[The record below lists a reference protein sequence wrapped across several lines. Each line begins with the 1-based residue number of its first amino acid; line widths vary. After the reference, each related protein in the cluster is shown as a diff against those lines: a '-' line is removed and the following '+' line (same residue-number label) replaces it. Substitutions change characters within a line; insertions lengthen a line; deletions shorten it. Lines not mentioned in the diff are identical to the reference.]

1 MPRSSPS
8 SAVLLVGLAALVAAC
23 GGTEAATT
31 SVSGTVTTQTVTT
44 TAASSTTTQSV
55 TTSEA
60 AVTTTTAGSGM
71 EIVQN
76 GNVPFLTRA
85 TGLLPG
91 EVDVYS
97 PKQGGPWPVV
107 VMLHGGG
114 LQRWWYTK
122 WATAVAT
129 RGAVVFVPEWMSTEA
144 GSWDLTPKEWQ
155 ATTVGQ
161 LYGDVAAAVR
171 FARAT
176 AAQYGGDPQNVT
188 LFGHSAGAQQAVM
201 EAFTGAPASLGALAG
216 AGSTIPDS
224 LVLFDGDYVIGDPST
239 PWDKVVA
246 NDASAMKHWTPWSY
260 LGQRVDFPIT
270 LIASGDPSLTR
281 EFGDP
286 WAKDSWLAA
295 RDPSGDIRR
304 GLEKLGALKTDLYNA
319 ESAQQ
324 LLAERLKADGD
335 TVTYVGLTDSKHM
348 QLGPKGMESLL
359 DALVPKTQP

>member
-1 MPRSSPS
+1 MRRHRDHDIRRECHERGTDDGSRGHHCSVVHDHP
-8 SAVLLVGLAALVAAC
+8 VGGNDR
-23 GGTEAATT
+23 GG
-31 SVSGTVTTQTVTT
+31 GHDHH
-44 TAASSTTTQSV
+44 
-55 TTSEA
+55 
-60 AVTTTTAGSGM
+60 AGAGL
-71 EIVQN
+71 EIVQT
-76 GNVPFLTRA
+76 GNVPYLTRA
-85 TGLLPG
+85 AGLLPG
-91 EVDVYS
+91 NVDVYS
-97 PKQGGPWPVV
+97 PKQAGHWPVV

-114 LQRWWYTK
+114 LQRYWYAR
-122 WATAVAT
+122 WAIPVAK

-201 EAFTGAPASLGALAG
+201 EAFTGASASAGALAG

-224 LVLFDGDYVIGDPST
+224 LVLFDGDYIIGDPST
-239 PWDKVVA
+239 PWDTVVA

-260 LGQRVDFPIT
+260 LGKRVDFPVT
-270 LIASGDPSLTR
+270 LLASGDPSLTR
-281 EFGDP
+281 ELGDP

-304 GLEKLGALKTDLYNA
+304 GLEKLGAFKADLYNA

-324 LLAERLKADGD
+324 LLADRLKADGD
-335 TVTYVGLTDSKHM
+335 TVTYVRLTRLPAHGA
-348 QLGPKGMESLL
+348 GPAGHGEP
-359 DALVPKTQP
+359 A